1 MAFIRAQKRKTKS
14 GIRTYYYLVENKR
27 EDGKV
32 KQKVL
37 KYLGTSPHKI
47 SVDLTMEQSKAI
59 LGSSILSA
67 ATSEELKGKL
77 QEIGIHVPEGTIEKL
92 TLSFDVQ
99 KKSLSLT
106 RAILH
111 LKDTN
116 PKRKNVPNVVSP

>member
-99 KKSLSLT
+99 KYG
-106 RAILH
+106 
-111 LKDTN
+111 N
-116 PKRKNVPNVVSP
+116 

>member
-37 KYLGTSPHKI
+37 KYLGTSPQKI

-59 LGSSILSA
+59 LGSSILSV

-99 KKSLSLT
+99 KKSLSRT

-111 LKDTN
+111 LKDTT
-116 PKRKNVPNVVSP
+116 PKRKNVPTVVSP